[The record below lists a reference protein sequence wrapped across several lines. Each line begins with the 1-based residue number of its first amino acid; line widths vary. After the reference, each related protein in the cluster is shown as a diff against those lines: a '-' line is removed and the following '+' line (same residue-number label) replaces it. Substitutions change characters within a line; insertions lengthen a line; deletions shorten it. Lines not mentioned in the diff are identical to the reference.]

1 MLFDTA
7 LTYYK
12 EMGIMHTV
20 YIKTLTNSRINVDHI
35 IKIWGELN
43 QINIITSDS
52 SVETIFC
59 GTTDYADKKVDAV
72 LSQIDEA
79 KRKSENIGDLI
90 ILDLSKIIS

>member
-1 MLFDTA
+1 
-7 LTYYK
+7 
-12 EMGIMHTV
+12 MHTV